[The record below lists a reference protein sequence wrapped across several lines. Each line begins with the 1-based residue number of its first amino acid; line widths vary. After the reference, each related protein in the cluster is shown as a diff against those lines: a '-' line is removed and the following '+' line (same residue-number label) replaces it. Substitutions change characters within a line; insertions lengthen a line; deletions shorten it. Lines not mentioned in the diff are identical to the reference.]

1 MAYQGKG
8 GTAMRDS
15 TEIFFSVNAAIILPD
30 EEPAGGIS
38 MLILKNNH
46 YSFQQELSHDVSF
59 SYEYF
64 SK

>member
-1 MAYQGKG
+1 
-8 GTAMRDS
+8 MRDS